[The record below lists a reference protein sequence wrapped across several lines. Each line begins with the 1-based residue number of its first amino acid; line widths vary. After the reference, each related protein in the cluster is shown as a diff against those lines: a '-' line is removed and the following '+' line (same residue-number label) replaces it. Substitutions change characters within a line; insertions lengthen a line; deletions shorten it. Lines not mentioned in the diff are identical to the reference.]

1 MKKKIN
7 PSREWYVL
15 YVKSRHERKI
25 ETLLRENN
33 IETFLPL
40 VKTVREWSDRK
51 KIIESPLF
59 PSYLFV
65 KINFK
70 KESEKVLA
78 IRGFCFFVRFGVE
91 FAKIQEH
98 EINSIKLLMEIE
110 APMIVENNETHPQVG
125 EHRKIEVGAL
135 CGLGCEVIKVNNE
148 NKIIVRID
156 SMNQNILAT
165 IPSSYLTPLAAAY

>member
-1 MKKKIN
+1 MKKKID

-25 ETLLRENN
+25 EALLKENG
-33 IETFLPL
+33 IKTFLPL
-40 VKTVREWSDRK
+40 VKTVRKWSDRK

-65 KINFK
+65 KINFR

-78 IRGFCFFVRFGVE
+78 IKGFCFFVRFGTD
-91 FAKIQEH
+91 FAIIQEH

-110 APMIVENNETHPQVG
+110 ASMEVENNEIQPQVG

-135 CGLGCEVIKVNNE
+135 GGLGCEIIKVNNE

-156 SMNQNILAT
+156 SINQNILAT
-165 IPSSYLTPLAAAY
+165 IPSSYLTQLAAV